1 MQNTEHF
8 DGWVLWEHKSWTV
21 LISPNNKLGKWVS
34 SGVLPQ
40 DAVLLVINS
49 QKPQLETGP
58 EVNVFEGGIQNF
70 SPAAHKFRN
79 RSALIL
85 HL

>member
-1 MQNTEHF
+1 MAGFCGNI
-8 DGWVLWEHKSWTV
+8 KV

-34 SGVLPQ
+34 GRVVLPQ

-70 SPAAHKFRN
+70 STAAHKF
-79 RSALIL
+79 
-85 HL
+85 